1 MPEISPE
8 DQIVPLDIYLAYEF
22 LPAGQYARMLTTLD
36 TLYETI
42 VRDSLE
48 DEDPFYWYPYRRY
61 RDRSLWLNGPWLPLC
76 IDSVET
82 GKSISVRFAAK
93 GESGSVVWRERDL
106 DIILPRSTAPL
117 CAMGAMLTAGAW
129 SYERYLDAQHKKAQT
144 ENVLAQTEA
153 TRAQERLTSA
163 QVEHT
168 RAQTAEILAK
178 RSEPKGQQRTPAS
191 RGAQFEIHSQIQNFY
206 SVVNQPNIIRAE
218 VNGVDVRRISD
229 SNE

>member
-1 MPEISPE
+1 MPEFSPE
-8 DQIVPLDIYLAYEF
+8 DQIVPLEIYLAYEF
-22 LPAGQYARMLTTLD
+22 LPAGQYARLLTTLD

-42 VRDSLE
+42 VRDAQDDDDL
-48 DEDPFYWYPYRRY
+48 FIWYYYLRQN
-61 RDRSLWLNGPWLPLC
+61 DRSRWPKQPWLPLC

-82 GKSISVRFAAK
+82 GQSISVRFAAK

-106 DIILPRSTAPL
+106 DIILPRSAAPL
-117 CAMGAMLTAGAW
+117 CAIGAMLTAGAW
-129 SYERYLDAQHKKAQT
+129 SYEHYLDAQHKKAQT
-144 ENVLAQTEA
+144 ENVQAQTEA

-178 RSEPKGQQRTPAS
+178 RSEPKRQQRTPAS

-206 SVVNQPNIIRAE
+206 SIVNQPNITRAE